1 VIGLIKVF
9 TRSAVVLSK
18 LFKRL
23 CLVSENSYNIHPLF
37 WLVYVFKQYTLSPLI
52 GLCLQTMY
60 TLSSDWSVS
69 SNNVHSLLWLV
80 CVFKQYTLFLL
91 IGLCLQT
98 MYTLSSDWSMSS
110 NNIHSLLWLVHVF
123 KQNTLS
129 SDWSISSNS
138 IHTLLWLGYIFKQYK
153 PSPLIVSNVTWQV
166 MRVQASEW

>member
-69 SNNVHSLLWLV
+69 SNNIHSFFWLDY
-80 CVFKQYTLFLL
+80 VFKQCTLSPL

-98 MYTLSSDWSMSS
+98 IYTLFSDWSMSS
-110 NNIHSLLWLVHVF
+110 NKIHSLLIGLYLQTVY
-123 KQNTLS
+123 TLS
-129 SDWSISSNS
+129 SDWVISSNN
-138 IHTLLWLGYIFKQYK
+138 INPLLWLCPMSHDRLWEFKQ
-153 PSPLIVSNVTWQV
+153 
-166 MRVQASEW
+166 ASDNGEQR